1 MKGGHTGQRTFPSPS
16 LSVLSSEPKGVKV
29 KVYPVTAILSP
40 SFSALERAEGGEG
53 AMSCA
58 APAAFSS
65 PFSALERAEGG
76 EGVQSLSGGLRQ
88 QRLSVL
94 SSEPKGV
101 KAPPIP
107 GVGVPDYPFSAL
119 ERAEGGEAHIIG
131 LKLSLCF

>member
-1 MKGGHTGQRTFPSPS
+1 M
-16 LSVLSSEPKGVKV
+16 LSSEPKGVKPLRHSGR
-29 KVYPVTAILSP
+29 KVYSKT
-40 SFSALERAEGGEG
+40 FSALERAEGGEG
-53 AMSCA
+53 STSPNTA
-58 APAAFSS
+58 ALGYPT
-65 PFSALERAEGG
+65 FSALERAEGG